1 MYYTTVF
8 QYTKERFGKFDI
20 SDIFQTVSFPDII
33 IFFSYLVFFLRLQ

>member
-1 MYYTTVF
+1 MYYATVF

-20 SDIFQTVSFPDII
+20 SDIFQTVFFPDII